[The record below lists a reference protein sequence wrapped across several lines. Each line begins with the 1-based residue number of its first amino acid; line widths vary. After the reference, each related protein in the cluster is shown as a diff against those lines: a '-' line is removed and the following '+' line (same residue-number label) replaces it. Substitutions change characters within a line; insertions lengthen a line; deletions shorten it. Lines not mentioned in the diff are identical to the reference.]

1 MRRCRIA
8 LTLTLVSTGIISLGG
23 GPPVA
28 NAATVPT
35 GFSDTSVA
43 GFSRP
48 TAVEWLPSDQIVVLE
63 QAGRVKIGPASGP
76 FTTALTLTNVCG
88 SGERGFLG
96 FTHDPAFLG
105 NGLVYLYYTRTE
117 PGAPGG
123 CVNRVSRFQLSGS
136 TINPASEFVLLDN
149 ISSVAG
155 NHNGGDLDVGSDGF
169 LYVSIGDAG
178 SDPRVRSGVNQAA
191 QDLSLLN
198 GKILRIT
205 LDGQPA
211 PGNPLTG
218 PGTAPCATRGN
229 TPSTP
234 TTQCQELFAWGLRNP
249 FRIAFDRNDGSNRFL
264 INDVGQSTREEVD
277 LGGIGRN
284 YGWPAREGQCP
295 RGQTPPC
302 AGPPA
307 GITDP
312 ITDYPRSVGQ
322 YITAGGFVP
331 NGLWPSEFDGT
342 YLFGDGGSGEIWVM
356 QPNGGVD
363 YNAPFATGADGIV
376 DMTFGFQADGR
387 MALFYTQGGG
397 SLRKIVPTDPPA
409 PTTGTSLRMIPITPF
424 RAYDTGHAIG
434 TTMGDV
440 FNGTTRLVDLNPPGS
455 YEAALVNITIDAT
468 KGPGF
473 LRAWTPKGLRPST
486 SSINADGPN
495 AVIANAA
502 VVPLG
507 PDGSFVVESVMTG
520 RVIVDV
526 MAWFDNTGGAS
537 SEGRF
542 VALPPARLA
551 DTREPPNQTL
561 SSGSPNPWVRTG
573 ERIDVSVRGH
583 LGVPNDGTSGA
594 VVISAV
600 AIAGQELGGYIGAFP
615 SGAAWGGTSN
625 VNVVPGDV
633 RANLIVV
640 PLGADGKISLQ
651 TLNIADVVVDV
662 LGYVT
667 SPTASAATPPATA
680 GLFSFIEPTRIVD
693 TRIPLGFGRLADSS
707 TSSVAAPCA
716 GAASKSALIQN
727 LTVTQTSAPGWIAAY
742 PATGTTPLV
751 SSVNF
756 TGPNQTRAALAFT
769 QIPASGQESITALVA
784 TDVVIDVIGYFS

>member
-1 MRRCRIA
+1 MRRRGIAFA
-8 LTLTLVSTGIISLGG
+8 LTLALTGIISLGG

-28 NAATVPT
+28 HAATVPT
-35 GFSDTSVA
+35 GFSDAAVA

-88 SGERGFLG
+88 IGERGFLG

-136 TINPASEFVLLDN
+136 TINPASEFVLIDN

-218 PGTAPCATRGN
+218 PGTAACATRGN

-264 INDVGQSTREEVD
+264 INDVGQSTREEID

-284 YGWPAREGQCP
+284 YGWPTREGQCP
-295 RGQTPPC
+295 QGQTPPC

-342 YLFGDGGSGEIWVM
+342 YLFGDGGSGDIWLM
-356 QPNGGVD
+356 RTDGSVD

-376 DMTFGFQADGR
+376 DMTFGFQAD
-387 MALFYTQGGG
+387 
-397 SLRKIVPTDPPA
+397 PTRRHSRTA
-409 PTTGTSLRMIPITPF
+409 Q
-424 RAYDTGHAIG
+424 
-434 TTMGDV
+434 
-440 FNGTTRLVDLNPPGS
+440 
-455 YEAALVNITIDAT
+455 
-468 KGPGF
+468 
-473 LRAWTPKGLRPST
+473 
-486 SSINADGPN
+486 PN
-495 AVIANAA
+495 AE
-502 VVPLG
+502 
-507 PDGSFVVESVMTG
+507 F
-520 RVIVDV
+520 
-526 MAWFDNTGGAS
+526 
-537 SEGRF
+537 
-542 VALPPARLA
+542 
-551 DTREPPNQTL
+551 
-561 SSGSPNPWVRTG
+561 
-573 ERIDVSVRGH
+573 
-583 LGVPNDGTSGA
+583 
-594 VVISAV
+594 
-600 AIAGQELGGYIGAFP
+600 GQP
-615 SGAAWGGTSN
+615 
-625 VNVVPGDV
+625 
-633 RANLIVV
+633 
-640 PLGADGKISLQ
+640 
-651 TLNIADVVVDV
+651 
-662 LGYVT
+662 
-667 SPTASAATPPATA
+667 
-680 GLFSFIEPTRIVD
+680 
-693 TRIPLGFGRLADSS
+693 
-707 TSSVAAPCA
+707 
-716 GAASKSALIQN
+716 
-727 LTVTQTSAPGWIAAY
+727 
-742 PATGTTPLV
+742 
-751 SSVNF
+751 
-756 TGPNQTRAALAFT
+756 
-769 QIPASGQESITALVA
+769 
-784 TDVVIDVIGYFS
+784 